1 MNYFYL
7 TGTPVTTSD
16 LEKRISTFIPMK
28 FARRSGRCT
37 VTTSEDAMKAVEP
50 QSPLPDTTL
59 MNALAKA
66 FHWQRLLD
74 RGIVHS
80 GTEIARKENMDL
92 ATVNEI
98 LRLTLLDPGIVES
111 ILHGRQPEGLTMNW
125 FNSNPI
131 PWEWAQQHQKIQAID
146 RNQTDSYQI
155 ADRS

>member
-16 LEKRISTFIPMK
+16 RDKQISTFIPLK
-28 FARRSGRCT
+28 FAKRSGRSV
-37 VTTSEDAMKAVEP
+37 VTTVEDAMKVTAPHE
-50 QSPLPDTTL
+50 PLPDTTL

-80 GTEIARKENMDL
+80 GTEIAQKENMDL

-98 LRLTLLDPGIVES
+98 LRVTLLDPEIVEG
-111 ILHGRQPEGLTMNW
+111 ILRGHQPEGLTMNW
-125 FNSNPI
+125 LNTNPI
-131 PWEWAQQHQKIQAID
+131 PWEWKKQRDKIQNIA
-146 RNQTDSYQI
+146 RNP
-155 ADRS
+155 A

>member
-16 LEKRISTFIPMK
+16 RDKQISTFIPLK
-28 FARRSGRCT
+28 FAKRSGRSVITT
-37 VTTSEDAMKAVEP
+37 VEDAMKVTAP
-50 QSPLPDTTL
+50 HDPLPDTTL

-80 GTEIARKENMDL
+80 GTEIAQKENMDL

-98 LRLTLLDPGIVES
+98 LRLTLLDPEIVEG
-111 ILHGRQPEGLTMNW
+111 ILRGHQPEGLTMNW
-125 FNSNPI
+125 LNTNPI
-131 PWEWAQQHQKIQAID
+131 PWEWKDQRDKIQNIA
-146 RNQTDSYQI
+146 RNP
-155 ADRS
+155 A

>member
-16 LEKRISTFIPMK
+16 RDKQISTFIPLK
-28 FARRSGRCT
+28 LAKRSGRSV
-37 VTTSEDAMKAVEP
+37 VTTVEDAMKVTAPHE
-50 QSPLPDTTL
+50 PLPDTTL

-80 GTEIARKENMDL
+80 GTEIAQKENMDL

-98 LRLTLLDPGIVES
+98 LRVTLLDPEIVEG
-111 ILHGRQPEGLTMNW
+111 ILRGHQPEGLTMNW
-125 FNSNPI
+125 LNTNPI
-131 PWEWAQQHQKIQAID
+131 PWEWKKQRDKIQNIA
-146 RNQTDSYQI
+146 RNP
-155 ADRS
+155 A

>member
-7 TGTPVTTSD
+7 TGNPITTFD
-16 LEKRISTFIPMK
+16 CEKQISTFIPLK
-28 FARRSGRCT
+28 FNKRSGRCI
-37 VTTSEDAMKAVEP
+37 VTTSEDAMKATEP
-50 QSPLPDTTL
+50 HSPLPDTTM
-59 MNALAKA
+59 MNALSKA

-111 ILHGRQPEGLTMNW
+111 ILRGRQPEGLTMNW

-131 PWEWAQQHQKIQAID
+131 PWEWKQQRQKIQGIN
-146 RNQTDSYQI
+146 RNQTD
-155 ADRS
+155 

>member
-16 LEKRISTFIPMK
+16 RDKQISTFIPLK
-28 FARRSGRCT
+28 FAKRSGRSV
-37 VTTSEDAMKAVEP
+37 VTTVEDAMKVTATHE
-50 QSPLPDTTL
+50 PLPDTTL

-80 GTEIARKENMDL
+80 GTEIAQKENMDL

-98 LRLTLLDPGIVES
+98 LRLTLLDPEIVEG
-111 ILHGRQPEGLTMNW
+111 ILRGRQPEGLTMNW
-125 FNSNPI
+125 LNTNPI
-131 PWEWAQQHQKIQAID
+131 PWEWKKQRDKIQNIA
-146 RNQTDSYQI
+146 RNP
-155 ADRS
+155 A

>member
-16 LEKRISTFIPMK
+16 LENQINTFIPMK
-28 FARRSGRCT
+28 FAKRSGRG
-37 VTTSEDAMKAVEP
+37 VITTTEDAMKATEP
-50 QSPLPDTTL
+50 HSPLPDTTL

-111 ILHGRQPEGLTMNW
+111 ILGGRQPGVLTMNW
-125 FNSNPI
+125 FNTNPI
-131 PWEWAQQHQKIQAID
+131 PWEWKQQRETIQNIP
-146 RNQTDSYQI
+146 TGSKY
-155 ADRS
+155 

>member
-16 LEKRISTFIPMK
+16 LEKQISTFIPMK
-28 FARRSGRCT
+28 FAKRSGRC
-37 VTTSEDAMKAVEP
+37 VITTTEDAMKAVEP
-50 QSPLPDTTL
+50 HGSMPDTTL
-59 MNALAKA
+59 MSALAKA

-74 RGIVHS
+74 RGVVYS

-98 LRLTLLDPGIVES
+98 LRLTLLDPRIVES
-111 ILHGRQPEGLTMNW
+111 ILRGRQPVRLTMNW

-131 PWEWAQQHQKIQAID
+131 PWEWEQQHRKIQSIPL
-146 RNQTDSYQI
+146 NTQE
-155 ADRS
+155 

>member
-1 MNYFYL
+1 VNYFYL

-16 LEKRISTFIPMK
+16 LEKQISTFIPLK
-28 FARRSGRCT
+28 LAKRSGRCT
-37 VTTSEDAMKAVEP
+37 VTTAEDAMKAAG
-50 QSPLPDTTL
+50 QQNSLPDTTL

-74 RGIVHS
+74 HGIVHS

-98 LRLTLLDPGIVES
+98 LRLTLLDPEIVES
-111 ILHGRQPEGLTMNW
+111 ILRGQQPEGLTMSW
-125 FNSNPI
+125 FNSNSI
-131 PWEWAQQHQKIQAID
+131 PWIWQQQRQKIQVID
-146 RNQTDSYQI
+146 RNQTQSYRI

>member
-16 LEKRISTFIPMK
+16 RDKQISTFIPLK
-28 FARRSGRCT
+28 FAKRSGRSVITT
-37 VTTSEDAMKAVEP
+37 VEDAMKVTAP
-50 QSPLPDTTL
+50 HDPLPDTTL

-80 GTEIARKENMDL
+80 GTEIAQKENMDL

-98 LRLTLLDPGIVES
+98 LRLTLLDPEIVEG
-111 ILHGRQPEGLTMNW
+111 ILRGHQPEGLTMNW
-125 FNSNPI
+125 LNTNPI
-131 PWEWAQQHQKIQAID
+131 PWEWKEQRDKIQNIA
-146 RNQTDSYQI
+146 RNP
-155 ADRS
+155 A

>member
-16 LEKRISTFIPMK
+16 LEKQISTFIPMK
-28 FARRSGRCT
+28 FAKRSGRC
-37 VTTSEDAMKAVEP
+37 VITTTEDAMKAVEP
-50 QSPLPDTTL
+50 HGSMPDTTL
-59 MNALAKA
+59 MSALAKA

-92 ATVNEI
+92 ATVKEI

-111 ILHGRQPEGLTMNW
+111 ILRGRQPVRLTMNW

-131 PWEWAQQHQKIQAID
+131 PWEWKQQHQKIQDID
-146 RNQTDSYQI
+146 RNQTDSDRI
-155 ADRS
+155 ANRS

>member
-16 LEKRISTFIPMK
+16 LEKQISTFIPLK
-28 FARRSGRCT
+28 FAKRSGRCV
-37 VTTSEDAMKAVEP
+37 VTTAEDAMKAVEP
-50 QSPLPDTTL
+50 HGPLPDTTL

-74 RGIVHS
+74 RGIVRS

-111 ILHGRQPEGLTMNW
+111 ILRGRQPEGLTMNW

-131 PWEWAQQHQKIQAID
+131 PWEWQQQHQKIQGIE
-146 RNQTDSYQI
+146 RNQTDSCRI

>member
-1 MNYFYL
+1 LNYFYL

-28 FARRSGRCT
+28 FAKRSGRC
-37 VTTSEDAMKAVEP
+37 VITTTEDSMKAVEP
-50 QSPLPDTTL
+50 HSSLPDTTL

-111 ILHGRQPEGLTMNW
+111 ILRGRQPEGLTMNW
-125 FNSNPI
+125 FNSNPM
-131 PWEWAQQHQKIQAID
+131 PWEWKQQWQKIKNI
-146 RNQTDSYQI
+146 TKDSK
-155 ADRS
+155 A

>member
-111 ILHGRQPEGLTMNW
+111 ILRGRQSEGLTMNW

-131 PWEWAQQHQKIQAID
+131 PWEWEQQRQRIQNIPKSSK
-146 RNQTDSYQI
+146 N
-155 ADRS
+155 

>member
-16 LEKRISTFIPMK
+16 CEKQISTFIPLK
-28 FARRSGRCT
+28 FAKRSGRCI
-37 VTTSEDAMKAVEP
+37 VTTSEDAMKATEP
-50 QSPLPDTTL
+50 HSPLPDTTL
-59 MNALAKA
+59 MNALSKA

-80 GTEIARKENMDL
+80 GTEIARKENTDL

-111 ILHGRQPEGLTMNW
+111 ILRGRQPEGLTMNW
-125 FNSNPI
+125 FNTNPI
-131 PWEWAQQHQKIQAID
+131 PLEWKQQRQKIQGIL
-146 RNQTDSYQI
+146 RVHQI
-155 ADRS
+155 NLTSDQS

>member
-16 LEKRISTFIPMK
+16 RDKQISTFIPLK
-28 FARRSGRCT
+28 FAKRSGRSVITT
-37 VTTSEDAMKAVEP
+37 VEDAMKVTAP
-50 QSPLPDTTL
+50 HDPLPDTTL

-80 GTEIARKENMDL
+80 GTEIAQRENMDL

-98 LRLTLLDPGIVES
+98 LRLTLLDPGIVEN
-111 ILHGRQPEGLTMNW
+111 ILRGRQQEGLTMNW
-125 FNSNPI
+125 LNTNPI
-131 PWEWAQQHQKIQAID
+131 PWEWKKQRDKIQNIA
-146 RNQTDSYQI
+146 RNP
-155 ADRS
+155 A

>member
-16 LEKRISTFIPMK
+16 CEKQISTFIPLK
-28 FARRSGRCT
+28 FAKRSGRCV
-37 VTTSEDAMKAVEP
+37 VTTAEDAMKSTEP
-50 QSPLPDTTL
+50 HSQLPDTTL

-98 LRLTLLDPGIVES
+98 LRLTLLDPGIVER
-111 ILHGRQPEGLTMNW
+111 ILRGHQPEGLTMNW

-131 PWEWAQQHQKIQAID
+131 PWEWKQQHQKIQ
-146 RNQTDSYQI
+146 SI
-155 ADRS
+155 ALNTQK

>member
-7 TGTPVTTSD
+7 TGTPVTTTNS
-16 LEKRISTFIPMK
+16 EKQISTFIPLK
-28 FARRSGRCT
+28 FAKRSGRCV
-37 VTTSEDAMKAVEP
+37 VTTAEEAMKATEP
-50 QSPLPDTTL
+50 HSPLPDMTL
-59 MNALAKA
+59 MKALAKA

-111 ILHGRQPEGLTMNW
+111 ILSGRQPEGLTMNW

-131 PWEWAQQHQKIQAID
+131 PWEWKQQRQKIQGID
-146 RNQTDSYQI
+146 RNQTD
-155 ADRS
+155 